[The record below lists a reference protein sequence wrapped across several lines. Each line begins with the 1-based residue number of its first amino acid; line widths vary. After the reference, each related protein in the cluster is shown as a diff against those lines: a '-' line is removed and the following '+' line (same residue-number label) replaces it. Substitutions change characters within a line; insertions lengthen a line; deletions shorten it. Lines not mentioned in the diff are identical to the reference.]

1 MTEITRAEKPARPES
16 PPVVTRYYELLH
28 EYARN
33 FQNLAPIAERG
44 NSGEATPSPELLCR
58 DQAEV
63 WNWREGRAEYT
74 ATNAERLA
82 AFEVS
87 ARASIALIEARILS
101 ARELLAHSEAHRA
114 EIEAYREAYREWQTA
129 CDEIDRAYYEARNEA
144 IREGNRANFVVG
156 VRVHPYRARHTWEII
171 ARNGKGAIIREVRY
185 DDKPARVREVAD
197 VLEVA

>member
-16 PPVVTRYYELLH
+16 PHVVTRYYELLH

-58 DQAEV
+58 DEAEV
-63 WNWREGRAEYT
+63 WNWSERRAEYR
-74 ATNAERLA
+74 ATDAERLA

-101 ARELLAHSEAHRA
+101 ARELLAHSERYWVEIASYEA
-114 EIEAYREAYREWQTA
+114 EVDEWRQA
-129 CDEIDRAYYEARNEA
+129 CDAIDRAYYEAREEA
-144 IREGNRANFVVG
+144 WLEGRREKFNVG
-156 VRVHPYRARHTWEII
+156 KRVYPYRARNSWVII
-171 ARNGKGAIIREVRY
+171 ARNGKGAIIREERY